1 MSPAKKK
8 SVRKPTKRAAQPAR
22 KAAIKPAAPKRLSAD
37 FRDLNVVWYNVKDW
51 ERAKKFYRDTLG
63 LPVAVEIDQAGWV
76 EFGHP
81 NQTHVAINLWRGPDA
96 MPPTNGGATV
106 TLGCDD
112 TRAMVAKLRAKG
124 VKCDDPDEIPGM
136 VILATF
142 YDPEGNRLQIAQ
154 SLA

>member
-1 MSPAKKK
+1 MSPVKKK
-8 SVRKPTKRAAQPAR
+8 SVRKPAKRVTR
-22 KAAIKPAAPKRLSAD
+22 KATSKPAAPKRFSAD

-76 EFGHP
+76 EYGHP
-81 NQTHVAINLWRGPDA
+81 HQTHVAINLWRGPEA

-106 TLGCDD
+106 TFGCDD

-124 VKCDDPDEIPGM
+124 IKCDEPDEIPGM

-154 SLA
+154 SLVKN